1 MLSRAGQSPESQLSA
16 FLRGRSLMAIF
27 EIVKLIFAFNYP
39 AHAHVTRSLDRAEED
54 TDEGGSKMCEY
65 HSDVVPVH
73 SSESASICAECQ
85 ILVILH

>member
-39 AHAHVTRSLDRAEED
+39 AHAHVTRSLGRTEED
-54 TDEGGSKMCEY
+54 TDEGGPRC
-65 HSDVVPVH
+65 
-73 SSESASICAECQ
+73 ASIIQMWSQC
-85 ILVILH
+85 ILLSQRVFVQNVKLW